1 MNPDAA
7 LKDLPRT
14 LWRTVALT
22 LAYAGVGL
30 LSLKLAMAP
39 NYAIPLF
46 PSAGLALAALLCWG
60 LRVSPGVLLGS
71 LLLNLVLGD
80 ERGQMSWMS
89 SAIIGTGAM
98 LQAMVGTLLIRRAL
112 PGTLVLVEP
121 WDLLRFYLL
130 GAGVAGLISASVAT
144 LTLRSIG
151 ALAPEQTLDS
161 WISWW
166 MGDGLGVLIGAPIL
180 LCLIGRPHA
189 IWAPRRLNVALPLLM
204 ATVLMSY
211 GTQLV
216 QSWNYDAARN
226 AFERE
231 ADGLLATGR
240 QAILQPL
247 VPVQALGLQLEQA
260 PGMSQQTF
268 RQVAGPW
275 IDASVSA
282 LGFATRVERRDAAA
296 LDTTAVR
303 DGLPDFRSHDRQ
315 RPGDFHPPADEAM
328 VVIRHIE
335 PQRLNRAALGV
346 NVLSIPHAREA
357 LLAALQGHSP
367 VASAAFM
374 LSQHEQPTQGVVV
387 YRAVRPVGQPAE
399 RASVGVV
406 FSTVRPDQLL
416 AQVPQ
421 SPKGLLLCLLD
432 RSGGE
437 TRQLAGAPGCM
448 KRRAGL
454 PEREIQ
460 IDFAG
465 RHWTLTAYMPRND
478 LGTIASAS
486 SLPFVVVALCS
497 TALLGALLLSV
508 TGRTSTVQ
516 ALVRDR
522 TAALRHEIAERER
535 ATAAL
540 KDRERRFSNIFEHA
554 PIGIVFTEL
563 DGAVREANPRFCE
576 MVGYPLAALL
586 GRRTLDLTHPEDR
599 EQDKRMGQALL
610 RGEFGSYQR
619 IKRYLHR
626 DGSLVEVRALVSVL
640 RDEEG
645 QPYSLVGVVED
656 IGDQRRLRDLERARE
671 AAEAASA
678 AKNEFLSRMSHELR
692 TPLNAMLGFAQLL
705 GLEGQPALSQ
715 RQQEWTRQIQQAGWH
730 LLEMINDTLDL
741 SRIESGAMRLS
752 LDRQDLPAQ
761 LQEVSAL
768 LQTQWQQRGVRIELR
783 LAAGARWVQ
792 ADATRLKQVLS
803 NLLSNAIKYNRPG
816 GEVRVSSEAVS
827 SGQIEIRVLDQGP
840 GLTPAQQ
847 AQLFQP
853 FNRLGQENGSIEG
866 TGIGLVISRRLAEL
880 MGGSLDF
887 EPSGTDG
894 GACFVLRLPAAEAQQ
909 AAPRER
915 PAIAPRHYG
924 RGGELLYI
932 EDNPVN
938 AELMLAMLAQRPSL
952 HCELRADGR
961 SGLEALR
968 QRRPDLLLLDMQL
981 PDMDGLDVL
990 RQLRQEPGL
999 ADLPVLIVSANALPE
1014 QQAAARRLGVQ
1025 AYLTKPLDL
1034 QALLAQLDALFDDGG
1049 MR

>member
-1 MNPDAA
+1 MSSTYA
-7 LKDLPRT
+7 LTDWRQI
-14 LWRTVALT
+14 LWRTLALT
-22 LAYAGVGL
+22 LGYAGAGL

-71 LLLNLVLGD
+71 LLLNLVLGE
-80 ERGQMSWMS
+80 ERGQMSWLS
-89 SAIIGTGAM
+89 STLIGSGAM
-98 LQAMVGTLLIRRAL
+98 LQAIVGTVLVRRAL
-112 PGTLVLVEP
+112 PGALLLVEP
-121 WDLLRFYLL
+121 RDLLRFNVL
-130 GAGVAGLISASVAT
+130 GAGVAGLISATVAT
-144 LTLRSIG
+144 LALRSSG
-151 ALAPEQTLDS
+151 ALAPDQTLDS
-161 WISWW
+161 WLSWW
-166 MGDGLGVLIGAPIL
+166 LGDVLGVLIGAPIL

-189 IWAPRRLNVALPLLM
+189 VWAPRRLNVAAPLLL

-211 GTQLV
+211 GTQRV

-247 VPVQALGLQLEQA
+247 VPVQALALQLEQA
-260 PGMSQQTF
+260 PGMGQRTF
-268 RQVAGPW
+268 REVASPW
-275 IDASVSA
+275 LDASVSA
-282 LGFATRVERRDAAA
+282 LGFAARIERREAAA
-296 LDTTAVR
+296 LDEAARR
-303 DGLPDFRSHDRQ
+303 DGLADFRSRDRQ
-315 RPGDFHPPADEAM
+315 RPGDIHPPADEPM

-335 PQRLNRAALGV
+335 PRPVNQAALGT
-346 NVLSIPHAREA
+346 NVLSIPGARDA
-357 LLAALQGHSP
+357 VFAALEGRKP
-367 VASAAFM
+367 VASTAFM
-374 LSQHEQPTQGVVV
+374 LSQYERPTLGVVV
-387 YRAVRPVGQPAE
+387 YRGVRPVDAPA
-399 RASVGVV
+399 AGAPAGVV
-406 FSTVRPDQLL
+406 FSTVRPDLLL

-421 SPKGLLLCLLD
+421 SPKGLLLCLQD
-432 RSGGE
+432 RSDSPARHLSGE
-437 TRQLAGAPGCM
+437 PGCAR
-448 KRRAGL
+448 RRAEL
-454 PEREIQ
+454 PHREIQ

-465 RHWTLTAYMPRND
+465 RHWSLAAYMPRDD
-478 LGTIASAS
+478 LGTVASAS
-486 SLPFVVVALCS
+486 SLPFVLVALFS

-576 MVGYPLAALL
+576 MLGYPLASLL
-586 GRRTLDLTHPEDR
+586 GRRTLELTHPDDR
-599 EQDKRMGQALL
+599 EQDERLGQALL
-610 RGEFGSYQR
+610 HGEFSSYQR
-619 IKRYLHR
+619 TKRYLHR
-626 DGSLVEVRALVSVL
+626 EGSVVEVRALVSVL
-640 RDEEG
+640 RDEDG
-645 QPYSLVGVVED
+645 KPYSLLGVVED

-671 AAEAASA
+671 AAEAASV

-705 GLEGQPALSQ
+705 TLEGQPPLTE

-730 LLEMINDTLDL
+730 LLELINDTLDL
-741 SRIESGAMRLS
+741 SRIESGAMRLV

-768 LQTQWQQRGVRIELR
+768 LQAQWQRRGMRLELR

-816 GEVRVSSEAVS
+816 GEVRVSSESVS
-827 SGQIEIRVLDQGP
+827 PGLIEIRVLDQGP

-853 FNRLGQENGSIEG
+853 FNRLGQESGSVEG

-880 MGGSLDF
+880 MGGSLAF
-887 EPSGTDG
+887 EAPPGE
-894 GACFVLRLPAAEAQQ
+894 GACFVLRLPAADAPQAQAQ
-909 AAPRER
+909 AAPG
-915 PAIAPRHYG
+915 IARRSYG
-924 RGGELLYI
+924 RPRELLYI

-961 SGLEALR
+961 SGLAALR
-968 QRRPDLLLLDMQL
+968 SKRPDLLMLDMQL

-999 ADLPVLIVSANALPE
+999 ADLPVLIVSANALAE
-1014 QQAAARRLGVQ
+1014 QQAAALALGVQ
-1025 AYLTKPLDL
+1025 AYLTKPLEL
-1034 QALLAQLDALFDDGG
+1034 QALLAQLDALFDDAV
-1049 MR
+1049 R